1 MRHTTGARHVWR
13 AGGCAPRGG
22 RGDPPGAAPRA
33 LGARARAC
41 EARRGRFA
49 VRRAFLGCA
58 IGDVARGRASPA
70 PRAGGAPS
78 LRRRRAR
85 RGPGPRGAR
94 RAQRPASRR
103 RRALDARARRARGR
117 GSARAPARRLRDAED
132 RLVARVRRL
141 ELAGDPFASGR
152 ARRDARVAAVPG
164 AHGRRRGGSKR
175 VRTRVLRVASRRDED
190 GRRGRARE
198 TRGGVVA
205 AGRRPVRR
213 RAEFRTGTR
222 PRTRPV
228 RFHARCDLTAC
239 VSRVSRR
246 RRMDDA

>member
-85 RGPGPRGAR
+85 ADLDPAERAERNALRLGA
-94 RAQRPASRR
+94 A
-103 RRALDARARRARGR
+103 ALSMRARRARGR

-132 RLVARVRRL
+132 RRVARVRRL